1 MSVNNL
7 LLSLT
12 QTGQYFGAVVCAMN
26 VDRDTYTDIVVISAP
41 MFMDPD
47 REGRAYV
54 CSLSGLV
61 NGVILSHLN
70 KQPVIFSY

>member
-1 MSVNNL
+1 MSMNNL
-7 LLSLT
+7 LLSLI

-26 VDRDTYTDIVVISAP
+26 VDRDTYTDLIVISAP
-41 MFMDPD
+41 MFMDED
-47 REGRAYV
+47 REGRVYV

-61 NGVILSHLN
+61 NGIIPSHLN